1 MFIGLTFVISYGL
14 IQSGTPELEGSTF
27 TRRVIINHIFIK
39 LHFIGKIPNCSVC
52 YIRNHYLN
60 FFHFFWHGVPRRSTA
75 RAFAEVNFNTAINF
89 DEILRSGW
97 RGGKVIIVY

>member
-1 MFIGLTFVISYGL
+1 MFIGLTFVTSYGF
-14 IQSGTPELEGSTF
+14 IQFTVPVVEGPTF
-27 TRRVIINHIFIK
+27 TRRVIINHIFVK
-39 LHFIGKIPNCSVC
+39 LLFTARIPIIVC

-60 FFHFFWHGVPRRSTA
+60 FFNFVWNGVRILPRKALA
-75 RAFAEVNFNTAINF
+75 RFNFNTAINF

>member
-1 MFIGLTFVISYGL
+1 MIIGLTFVISYGL
-14 IQSGTPELEGSTF
+14 IQSSTPELEGSTF

-39 LHFIGKIPNCSVC
+39 LRFIGRIPIFAVR
-52 YIRNHYLN
+52 YMRNHYLN
-60 FFHFFWHGVPRRSTA
+60 FFNVFWHRVPRRSTA

-97 RGGKVIIVY
+97 WSGK